1 MALKATLKVTGV
13 NQEFTIVEFEYRL
26 CQFVNSN
33 GIPIDAPHGGMIIV
47 TINTPDKSSP
57 LYDWMLKPTKQADGK
72 IMTTINAKNKQNS
85 YKTIHFQGAYCTNML
100 EYFNNQSSDMMTTR
114 LVIHAEKIFFLDGDG
129 VGVGF
134 NSQSQKMID
143 PPVGVGRLP
152 EKKSNG
158 VELLY

>member
-1 MALKATLKVTGV
+1 MALKSTLKIADV

-26 CQFVNSN
+26 YQSVNSN

-57 LYDWMLKPTKQADGK
+57 LYGWMLSPTKQADGK
-72 IMTTINAKNKQNS
+72 IVTNINARNKQTS
-85 YKTIHFQGAYCTNML
+85 FKTIHFQGAYCTNML

-134 NSQSQKMID
+134 NSQTQNIIA
-143 PPVGVGRLP
+143 PPAGVGSLP
-152 EKKSNG
+152 KSKY
-158 VELLY
+158 ELEFL